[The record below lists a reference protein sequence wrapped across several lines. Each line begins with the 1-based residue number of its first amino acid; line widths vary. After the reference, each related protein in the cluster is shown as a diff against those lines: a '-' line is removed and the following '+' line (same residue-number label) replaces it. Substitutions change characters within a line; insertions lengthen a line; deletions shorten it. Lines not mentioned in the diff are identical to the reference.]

1 MPAPQPFDDSF
12 TTSLPQ
18 PLIKFSMRKQAQD
31 NEHQERIAGPFR
43 KGESVRLE
51 HRFTEDTQ
59 GHLFRIGIIAELRE
73 QNFFTFVYVTL
84 EIDIRFIRTK
94 FITISGSRKLAI
106 FTCHSTGIKL
116 AIEVDYLRIYVV
128 ADIRTMANSLPSG
141 NQASLYPHPQKR
153 NADQFWP
160 RLQKQSWEQQWLAEV
175 FFGFLFSG
183 ISFQSSITKIG
194 AVIID

>member
-1 MPAPQPFDDSF
+1 
-12 TTSLPQ
+12 
-18 PLIKFSMRKQAQD
+18 MRKQAQD

-73 QNFFTFVYVTL
+73 QYLFTFVYITF
-84 EIDIRFIRTK
+84 EIDIRFIRAK

-106 FTCHSTGIKL
+106 FTRHRTGIKL

-128 ADIRTMANSLPSG
+128 ADIRTMQIRYRLEIKPPYIRILKSG
-141 NQASLYPHPQKR
+141 TRTNYGL
-153 NADQFWP
+153 DC
-160 RLQKQSWEQQWLAEV
+160 
-175 FFGFLFSG
+175 
-183 ISFQSSITKIG
+183 
-194 AVIID
+194 